1 MQEQK
6 EVLVSVLSSIK
17 GIFSTLKRGMYEGG
31 KITQANRDFYNSYSP
46 FEDTAMADRATM
58 ASRARWLKANNPI
71 MANIDNALRNNIIG
85 SGIMPQ
91 SKSTKYDDE
100 IDTWHKEWVKYCNV
114 EGLFTYGEIQSL
126 ILDSRF
132 VDGEIFIYLKYTKEG
147 LKLQLFEMD
156 SLDESKGENGIKYN
170 TSGRPIEYYFIDYSS
185 NNTMGKK
192 YTINAKYII
201 HYFKPERATQRRGIS
216 EYKQAIVDIK
226 NFSAFQSTVIASARA
241 RASVAYVVKGDVK
254 NSFVPSTEDDR
265 KLVEINGAMVY
276 YLRNGESIE
285 RQAGESGGL
294 DYKPFVETTVRMMAT
309 ARQISYELAY
319 KDYSQVNFA
328 SSRQSLNQDN
338 KRFDAEQDHII
349 EKVLDIIYERALEYE
364 VMRGGFSFNI
374 NYYHKNKGDILSK
387 IWMRPVRSWVDPLKD
402 MLAIEKAI
410 KLNLT
415 TETDEA
421 RKRGQDIEDIFKT
434 KQKEIEMMKKYG
446 IYESYLVEQN
456 KESRTIIIDENDYNK
471 KDDIIT

>member
-1 MQEQK
+1 MKNFFIPQQH
-6 EVLVSVLSSIK
+6 S
-17 GIFSTLKRGMYEGG
+17 RGMYEGG
-31 KITQANRDFYNSYSP
+31 KRTKANQDFYHAYSP
-46 FEDTAMADRATM
+46 FEDTASIDRATL

-71 MANIDNALRNNIIG
+71 MSNIDNSLKNNIVG
-85 SGIMPQ
+85 QGIYPQ
-91 SKSTKYDDE
+91 SKSKFGDE
-100 IDTWHKEWVKYCNV
+100 IDTWHSEWIKNCNV
-114 EGLFTYGEIQSL
+114 ESIFNYGEIQQL

-156 SLDESKGENGIKYN
+156 SLDTSLGEDGIKYDS
-170 TSGRPIEYYFIDYSS
+170 TGKPIEYYFLDYNRANSS
-185 NNTMGKK
+185 STMGKK
-192 YTINAKYII
+192 YTIRAKHII
-201 HYFKPERATQRRGIS
+201 HYFKPERASQRRGLS
-216 EYKQAIVDIK
+216 EYKQAIIDIK
-226 NFSAFQSTVIASARA
+226 NFSAYQSTVIASARA
-241 RASVAYVVKGDVK
+241 RASVAYVVKSDTK
-254 NSFVPSTEDDR
+254 TPFNNTTPNDE

-276 YLRNGESIE
+276 YLKQSESIE

-349 EKVLDIIYERALEYE
+349 KKVLDKIFEMALEYE
-364 VMRGGFSFNI
+364 VMRGGFSFSI
-374 NYYHKNKGDILSK
+374 NYYYANKREILSK
-387 IWMRPVRSWVDPLKD
+387 IWMLPVRSWVDPLKD

-421 RKRGQDIEDIFKT
+421 RKRGNDIEDIYKT
-434 KQKEIEMMKKYG
+434 KAKEVELMKKYD
-446 IYESYLVEQN
+446 IYEAYLAEQTTQN
-456 KESRTIIIDENDYNK
+456 RTIIIDNEEYNK
-471 KDDIIT
+471 KDDII